1 MSALDDVVRLLP
13 PPLVPEGAPFDW
25 ADVEARLGTALPAD
39 YKAYCDR
46 YGHGAISANWGLSP
60 VTPDCPESFSDLFDT
75 LLRDYLGAG
84 GRAPYPARGG
94 LLAFATSELRA
105 TLWWR
110 TDGPPDAWP
119 IVLEDDAGDF
129 TDLGMSATEAL
140 AMTLR
145 GDGPLGWRDDEVD
158 APELRFHPNDGT
170 RPPPRPEQ
178 VLIGWG
184 ETDGE
189 HRISLDLGG
198 VLGGSRAEQLD
209 AFMAW
214 APWYVR
220 AGIRGV
226 EARGANEVVF
236 LRSGVASPVVRSAA
250 VSFARREL
258 GRRSA

>member
-1 MSALDDVVRLLP
+1 VSALDAVVRLLP
-13 PPLVPEGAPFDW
+13 PPGAPVGAPFDW
-25 ADVEARLGTALPAD
+25 ADVERRLGTALPAD

-46 YGHGAISANWGLSP
+46 YGHGAIDACWSLSP

-75 LLRDYLGAG
+75 LLRDYLGRD
-84 GRAPYPARGG
+84 GRPPYPARGG
-94 LLAFATSELRA
+94 LLAFATSELKA

-110 TDGPPDAWP
+110 TGGPPDAWP

-129 TDLGMSATEAL
+129 TDLGMTATEVLAL
-140 AMTLR
+140 TLR
-145 GDGPLGWRDDEVD
+145 GDGPLGWDDED
-158 APELRFHPNDGT
+158 DPELRFLPYAP
-170 RPPPRPEQ
+170 RVPRPEQ

-189 HRISLDLGG
+189 HRVSLDLGG
-198 VLGGSRAEQLD
+198 VLGGSRAERLD

-220 AGIRGV
+220 AGIRRV

-236 LRSGVASPVVRSAA
+236 LRTGAASPLVRSAA
-250 VSFARREL
+250 VAFARREL
-258 GRRSA
+258 R